1 MQSIISGKYDIWL
14 RQCVQG
20 SGLVYCFINKGTKV
34 QELLYLYITIQLYL
48 KMRIKYTSSTS
59 PYLPDPSFCL
69 LILPKSISYG
79 WFDCRTLPVFSAYS
93 GIATINYV
101 SWGNSLSSLLSNT
114 KTPPWGLNHIFSLEY
129 FQSRCIRVQLSCRY
143 FSTKCGHVWW

>member
-34 QELLYLYITIQLYL
+34 QESLYLCIPIQLYL
-48 KMRIKYTSSTS
+48 KMRKKYTSSTS
-59 PYLPDPSFCL
+59 LYLPDLSFCL
-69 LILPKSISYG
+69 LILPKSISYFQQFLFWRRIKKFLVLFTYSHD
-79 WFDCRTLPVFSAYS
+79 WFDCRTLSVSSAYR

-101 SWGNSLSSLLSNT
+101 SWGNSLSSLFSNPE
-114 KTPPWGLNHIFSLEY
+114 TPPWGLNHIFSL
-129 FQSRCIRVQLSCRY
+129 
-143 FSTKCGHVWW
+143 